1 MAQFLD
7 LTGKKFGRWT
17 VINHEGKRYAEQF
30 WLCRCDCGTERV
42 VIGGTLKK
50 GVSKSCGC
58 LALESMTKHGMEGTR
73 IYNTWAQMLGRCNNP
88 NATSFK
94 RYGAK
99 GIKVCDAWHDFRVF
113 YADMGDIPEGRTL
126 DRIDNDKGYSKE
138 NCRWADPKTQ
148 SRNRIN
154 TVMAEWNGKLMPVAE
169 IAEINGIGRRFLH
182 ARLKRGIPID
192 VAISKQKIR
201 RWDATNGEVK

>member
-1 MAQFLD
+1 
-7 LTGKKFGRWT
+7 
-17 VINHEGKRYAEQF
+17 
-30 WLCRCDCGTERV
+30 
-42 VIGGTLKK
+42 
-50 GVSKSCGC
+50 
-58 LALESMTKHGMEGTR
+58 MEGTR
-73 IYNTWAQMLGRCNNP
+73 IYNTWAQMLARCNNP
-88 NATSFK
+88 NAISFK

-99 GIKVCDAWHDFRVF
+99 GIKVCDAWRDFRVF

-154 TVMAEWNGKLMPVAE
+154 TAMAEWNGKLMPVAE
-169 IAEINGIGRRFLH
+169 IAEINGIGCRFLH
-182 ARLKRGIPID
+182 DRLKRGIPID